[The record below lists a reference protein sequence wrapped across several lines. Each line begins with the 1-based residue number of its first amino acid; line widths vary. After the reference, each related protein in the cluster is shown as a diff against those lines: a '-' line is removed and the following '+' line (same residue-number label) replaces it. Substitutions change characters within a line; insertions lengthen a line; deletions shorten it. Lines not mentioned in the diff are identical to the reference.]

1 MENFLL
7 QCLDAIEQRETR
19 FLVWG
24 IADISLS
31 EDELVELIA
40 EALESASEEIQM
52 TYYDPR
58 RVIADLL
65 ERAFV
70 VEFPK
75 NAALHYRSRM
85 AETVRLASR
94 LRQLFPKHEGANGWQ
109 QAPTLVADY
118 RFLRRKRKFPKREL
132 TPDQMLHQCRE
143 VEASSTQIALL
154 QKLLERSG
162 TSLALAGFQGRATS
176 RILQGLNKRE
186 SRGTIVCAGTGSG
199 KTLSFYLPALTHIAT
214 SLLQQTGK
222 GQWVKVLAI
231 YPRNELLKDQF
242 SEIYGEARRLDHAL
256 AEKGRRKILIGAF
269 FGPTPKRASEL
280 KGGNGWKRVSG
291 GYACEYLR
299 CPKDGC
305 RGRLIWSEVHIAES
319 IEELRCDSC
328 GHKIGQDEILLT
340 RERLFR
346 SPPDILFTTTEMLN
360 QRMSD
365 SSCRHLFGLG
375 PRAVKAPDLVLLD
388 EVHTYTGTHGAQVAY
403 LFRRW
408 RAQVRQNVSFVGLSA
423 TLREAAAFFA
433 SLTGLME
440 WNVAEVSPRFDEVF
454 ANGAEYLL
462 ALRGDPVSR
471 RSLLSTTIQTAML
484 MNRCLDVRGSTRSHG
499 FFGSKTFV
507 FTDDVD
513 VTNRLFFNLLD
524 AEGRDSWGR
533 IDNKRHPDGALAYL
547 RRSGTNTFRYLHG
560 QDWRLCEQIGRDLH
574 VGLNIG
580 RTCADDAGVDLS
592 ADVIVATASLEV
604 GYNDPEVGAVIQ
616 HKAPRDIAQFLQR
629 KGRAGRSRIMRPWTV
644 VCLSDYGRDRLAYQ
658 GYDLLFDPE
667 LPPKQLP
674 IGNRYVQRMQGVY
687 ALIDYLGGRLQ
698 GLSRPGSVWRDLS
711 SPCSVSERKRALE
724 RELTAILESNDTL
737 AEFTQVLQRLLQL
750 DESSLLSLLWEYPR
764 PLLTTVIPTALRRV
778 ATDWRG
784 AEPFAFNAP
793 LPEFIAANL
802 FSDLNLPEVMITI
815 PPQDGFD
822 EERPPVMPVLQAM
835 RAFAP
840 GRVSRR
846 FGFAHQYVRHW
857 IAPGFVRG
865 GEAHS
870 VDLSEVAQCRKLGE
884 YCYRDSEGEHI
895 VAVYR
900 PTVLRPAL
908 PPKEVLDTSNAQNLW
923 CTQIV
928 HQAMTMLEVPR
939 NSGWERLVSRI
950 GFSLHNHHAPV
961 EMRRF
966 SLGTEA
972 SIAFKDGSREEV
984 SFSFCIDGEDV
995 AMGFT
1000 LAVDAVAFQVE
1011 VPHALWQDCSG
1022 HLSEKW
1028 RALRTARY
1036 YDMAWRGERLVS
1048 IANPFA
1054 RDWVARVYLSALA
1067 FDALEGGLSL
1077 EEACGVLQT
1086 EDSAL
1091 SLEQVLET
1099 IFQSTATDDSGDE
1112 GPGDEDRLRQEILNH
1127 LRSSTVRREL
1137 QALAQTLWEPI
1148 NDSWQPW
1155 LKGVFTSTLAA
1166 AFFQG
1171 MENLCPDLNTEDLVV
1186 DIEHDVDCDG
1196 TVCDRIWISES
1207 STGGS
1212 GLIEESIER
1221 IGEDPRRFFN
1231 LVEAALD
1238 LSEYELID
1246 GQLSRFLAIM
1256 DNGHAGICS
1265 AVSAL
1270 REATSFKETEENF
1283 QQLRT
1288 AMATEGFLQFH
1299 SFLVALNNRILRSG
1313 SNREVDH
1320 LLHQVITTWKEGEAR
1335 LGIEI
1340 DARVVAYWMS
1350 HRMEVERF
1358 LDMELGE
1365 VSAANLPLWRFN
1377 SIYGVFW
1384 PRGAAVRHV
1393 HLNLYNPFCTFPPLE
1408 RLLVRDLLDKHV
1420 PALEVPCEG
1429 WRDKS
1434 LHELQKGGALRIC
1447 CGNEDKEMLKEVFN
1461 FLMTNPVE
1469 DDYLLLFARLRSVR
1483 QQAGHIE
1490 IEVELAEAIQ

>member
-1 MENFLL
+1 MGNFLL

-24 IADISLS
+24 IVDISMS
-31 EDELVELIA
+31 QDEFLDLIGEL
-40 EALESASEEIQM
+40 LENASDEVQM
-52 TYYDPR
+52 AYYDSR

-65 ERAFV
+65 ERAFI

-75 NAALHYRSRM
+75 NDALHYRTRM

-94 LRQLFPKHEGANGWQ
+94 LRQLFPKHEGATGWQ

-132 TPDQMLHQCRE
+132 TADQILQQCRE
-143 VEASSTQIALL
+143 VEASPTQIALL
-154 QKLLERSG
+154 QKLLERSD
-162 TSLALAGFQGRATS
+162 TSLALAGFQVRATS

-199 KTLSFYLPALTHIAT
+199 KTLSFYLPALTHIAA

-222 GQWVKVLAI
+222 GRWVKALAI

-242 SEIYGEARRLDHAL
+242 SEIYGEARRLDHVL
-256 AEKGRRKILIGAF
+256 AEKGKRKIQIGAF
-269 FGPTPKRASEL
+269 FGPTPKRASGL
-280 KGGNGWKRVSG
+280 KVGNGWKRVTG
-291 GYACEYLR
+291 GFACEYFR

-305 RGRLIWSEVHIAES
+305 RGRLIWSEVQIAES
-319 IEELRCDSC
+319 IEELRCDIC
-328 GHKIGQDEILLT
+328 GHQIGQDEIVLT
-340 RERLFR
+340 RDRLFR
-346 SPPDILFTTTEMLN
+346 TPPDILFTTTEMLN

-375 PRAVKAPDLVLLD
+375 PRAIKAPDLVLLD

-433 SLTGLME
+433 SLTGLKE
-440 WNVAEVSPRFDEVF
+440 WNVAEVSPRFDEVT

-484 MNRCLDVRGSTRSHG
+484 MNRCLDERGSAHSHG
-499 FFGSKTFV
+499 VFGSKTFV

-533 IDNKRHPDGALAYL
+533 IDNRRHPDGALAYL
-547 RRSGTNTFRYLHG
+547 RRSGTNTSRYLHG

-574 VGLNIG
+574 VGLIIG

-592 ADVIVATASLEV
+592 ADVIVSTASLEV
-604 GYNDPEVGAVIQ
+604 GFNDPEVGAVIQ
-616 HKAPRDIAQFLQR
+616 HKAPRDMAQFLQR

-644 VCLSDYGRDRLAYQ
+644 VSLSDYGRDRLAYQ

-667 LPPKQLP
+667 LPPRQLP
-674 IGNRYVQRMQGVY
+674 ISNRYVQRMQGVY

-698 GLSRPGSVWRDLS
+698 GLNRSGSVWRDLS
-711 SPCSVSERKRALE
+711 APCSVSERKTALE
-724 RELTAILESNDTL
+724 GELNAILESNETL
-737 AEFTQVLQRLLQL
+737 AEFTKALQSLLQL
-750 DESSLLSLLWEYPR
+750 DEASLLPILWEYPR

-793 LPEFIAANL
+793 LPEFTAASL
-802 FSDLNLPEVMITI
+802 FSDLNLPEVVIAI
-815 PPQDGFD
+815 PPQNGFD

-865 GEAHS
+865 RENQS
-870 VDLSEVAQCRKLGE
+870 VDLSEVAQCRRLGE
-884 YCYRDSEGEHI
+884 YCYRDSEGDHSI
-895 VAVYR
+895 AVYR
-900 PTVLRPAL
+900 PTLLRPEL
-908 PPKEVLDTSNAQNLW
+908 PPREVLDTSNAQNLW

-928 HQAMTMLEVPR
+928 PQVMTTLEVPR
-939 NSGWERLVSRI
+939 NSGWETLVSGM

-966 SLGTEA
+966 SLGTDA

-1000 LAVDAVAFQVE
+1000 LAVDAVVFQVV
-1011 VPHALWQDCSG
+1011 VPPTLWQDGSG
-1022 HLSEKW
+1022 HQSEKW
-1028 RALRTARY
+1028 RALRTGRY
-1036 YDMAWRGERLVS
+1036 FDMAWRGERLITV
-1048 IANPFA
+1048 ANPFA
-1054 RDWVARVYLSALA
+1054 REWVARVYLSALA
-1067 FDALEGGLSL
+1067 FEALERGHSL
-1077 EEACGVLQT
+1077 EEACGTLQT
-1086 EDSAL
+1086 EEATL
-1091 SLEQVLET
+1091 RLEQVLET
-1099 IFQSTATDDSGDE
+1099 IFQSTVTDDTGNE
-1112 GPGDEDRLRQEILNH
+1112 GPGDEDRLRQEILDH
-1127 LRSSTVRREL
+1127 LRSHAIRQEL

-1148 NDSWQPW
+1148 NDSWQLW
-1155 LKGVFTSTLAA
+1155 LKGVFISTLAA
-1166 AFFQG
+1166 ALFQG
-1171 MENLCPDLNTEDLVV
+1171 IENLCPDLNTEDLLA
-1186 DIEHDVDCDG
+1186 DIEHDVECDG
-1196 TVCDRIWISES
+1196 PACDRIWISES

-1212 GLIEESIER
+1212 GLIEECIER
-1221 IGEDPRRFFN
+1221 IGGDPRQFFN

-1238 LSEYELID
+1238 LSEYELLD
-1246 GQLSRFLAIM
+1246 GQLERFLAIM
-1256 DNGHAGICS
+1256 NEGHAGIGC
-1265 AVSAL
+1265 AVGAL
-1270 REATSFKETEENF
+1270 REATSFKETEESF

-1288 AMATEGFLQFH
+1288 EMAAEGFLQFH
-1299 SFLVALNNRILRSG
+1299 SFIVALNNRILRSG
-1313 SNREVDH
+1313 SNREVDQ
-1320 LLHQVITTWKEGEAR
+1320 LLYQVITTWKEEEAR

-1340 DARVVAYWMS
+1340 DARIVAYLMS
-1350 HRMEVERF
+1350 RRIEVERF
-1358 LDMELGE
+1358 LNMELGE
-1365 VSAANLPLWRFN
+1365 VTAANLPLWRFN
-1377 SIYGVFW
+1377 SIYGVLW
-1384 PRGAAVRHV
+1384 PRGQAVRHV
-1393 HLNLYNPFCTFPPLE
+1393 HLNLYNPYCTFSPVE
-1408 RLLVRDLLDKHV
+1408 RLLVRDLLEKSV
-1420 PALEVPCEG
+1420 PVVEVPCEE
-1429 WRDKS
+1429 WRDKC
-1434 LHELQKGGALRIC
+1434 LHGLQKEGALRIC
-1447 CGNEDKEMLKEVFN
+1447 CGNEEKEILKEVFN

-1483 QQAGHIE
+1483 QKAGHIE
-1490 IEVELAEAIQ
+1490 IEVELMEAIQ